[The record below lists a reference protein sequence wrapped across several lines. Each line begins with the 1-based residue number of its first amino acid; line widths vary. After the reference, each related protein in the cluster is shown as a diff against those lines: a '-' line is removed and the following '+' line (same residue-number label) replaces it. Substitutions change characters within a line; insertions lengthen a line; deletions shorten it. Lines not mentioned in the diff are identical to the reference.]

1 MQLKISIIT
10 MMKSLMITA
19 LPLLTCSCTEEDYFC
34 EALTTFLWFVIPII
48 VLGIICILLRVF
60 TKIPDYIFRKILH
73 LIAAGMITI
82 LVVIPTHWWVSEIV
96 MGICILGLSILLI
109 IFEHTSAYQ
118 KFFIEKYKHE
128 VLFSYLIFSIVVT
141 SLIAFFWG
149 FRGDTNRFLVIVALL
164 SWAFGDASAS
174 IVGHLLGKHPLSGKM
189 IEGTKSVEGSI
200 ACFIFAFS
208 VSLILLL
215 TLIHY
220 VWWLAILE
228 ALAIGVVVSF
238 AELFTKRGLDNF
250 TCPIGAAIILFLF
263 SLI

>member
-1 MQLKISIIT
+1 MKTL
-10 MMKSLMITA
+10 MMTA
-19 LPLLTCSCTEEDYFC
+19 LPLLTCACAEEDYLC
-34 EALTTFLWFVIPII
+34 EVLKTFLWFVIPII

-96 MGICILGLSILLI
+96 MGICVIGLSILLL
-109 IFEHTSAYQ
+109 IFEHTPVYQ

-128 VLFSYLIFSIVVT
+128 VLFSYLIFSLVIT

-149 FRGDTNRFLVIVALL
+149 FRGAAHRFLVIVAIL
-164 SWAFGDASAS
+164 SWACGDAFAS

-189 IEGTKSVEGSI
+189 IEGTKSVEGSV
-200 ACFIFAFS
+200 ACFIFAS
-208 VSLILLL
+208 VISFILLL
-215 TLIHY
+215 TLMHD
-220 VWWLAILE
+220 VWWLALLE
-228 ALAIGVVVSF
+228 ALAIGVVVSIL
-238 AELFTKRGLDNF
+238 ELFTKKGLDNL
-250 TCPIGAAIILFLF
+250 TCPIGAALILFLF